1 MTDMKKYLNYTLTA
15 FALCALMA
23 CSEDTSSS
31 GSSGLAPDGG
41 KELIAF
47 SQKGSAMTTR
57 AMTRD
62 GFAAD
67 TKVVMRIKAEGAT
80 SSDIRY
86 TQAVATASAQTTDDD
101 ACNTGY
107 GLVGTHSHLT
117 YAAGQNRYWDDAF
130 GRDSKL
136 TVYAVAVPNKS
147 NIIADNILDQTSPTT
162 VSPGWYTVATENTK
176 IDWTVPATQVAATR
190 LEKDLAYS
198 NNIKAGET
206 VYKGRYH
213 QEWNDAL
220 ATPDWEKSMQL
231 GRMIWQSKDPSN
243 PSVTTGKF
251 DQGHLVFKHA
261 LSWITIVL
269 NEGSGFNNG
278 AITDFVWT
286 NNNAAADQNIT
297 LKGFPTSGKLDV
309 SNGTWSE
316 TTTADITKM
325 DEVTATPVAAQ
336 TTRQLEAIVLPGTN
350 LYSTSS
356 NVIEFEI
363 DNAKYY
369 VSGTQIANAI
379 RDFYKAGGAHA
390 SDPHAAEYRG
400 FTTTEA
406 GKHYFVRITVS
417 KKGVSNVTAAILDWE
432 TVNSSDAT
440 PDNVYCTFNFEDR
453 DDKLGST
460 DAAKFNIYRAAK
472 TASDY
477 ITGTTEPNYDWKT
490 GYATDGAATKTWYDD
505 TSTANDDHWTT
516 NWFWPNNLTYY
527 HFRAAGYADNTSG
540 TPSITINTDAT
551 NGDYF
556 TIKSGTLTG
565 SNYKDYVWGAPFTHV
580 DNAYKIKYD
589 GTNGFALREDG
600 TTKQISQALGATNS
614 QINMLLFHVTSQ
626 IFVTVK
632 TTTGADKVAL
642 KDDTKAE
649 ADQLTKVEIL
659 NFLPDGKVL
668 MGTGAVSATDGT
680 RTAYALMGAGTWAAE
695 SGTTPEQVTAYSYGI
710 VPQALSWGTAPDN
723 GSIGLCIT
731 TPDGNQYV
739 VKDLSTCTA
748 TVSDNNLVIPYT
760 GSSPFPINAWYPHYQ
775 YTYTITL
782 KQTGIANITAA
793 VLPWETVTGD
803 LGTIT
808 LEN

>member
-1 MTDMKKYLNYTLTA
+1 MKKYLNYTLTA
-15 FALCALMA
+15 FALCAMMA

-31 GSSGLAPDGG
+31 GSSGLAPDGN
-41 KELIAF
+41 KQLIAF
-47 SQKGSAMTTR
+47 SQEGSAMTR
-57 AMTRD
+57 AAMTRS
-62 GFAAD
+62 GFD
-67 TKVVMRIKAEGAT
+67 TSTKVVLRIKAEGST

-107 GLVGTHSHLT
+107 GLIGTHSHLT
-117 YAAGQNRYWDDAF
+117 YAAGQERYWDDAF

-176 IDWTVPATQVAATR
+176 INWQVSTIQTATTR
-190 LEKDLAYS
+190 PDEDITYS
-198 NNIKAGET
+198 NNIRTSET
-206 VYKGRYH
+206 VNKGRYH
-213 QEWNDAL
+213 QEFNS
-220 ATPDWEKSMQL
+220 ATSNWDKSMEV
-231 GRMIWQSKDPSN
+231 GRMIWQPKT
-243 PSVTTGKF
+243 VTTGETTGKF

-269 NEGSGFNNG
+269 KEGSGFDNDAN
-278 AITDFVWT
+278 TDFVWT
-286 NNNAAADQNIT
+286 NPSTQNIT

-309 SNGTWSE
+309 STGVWSDMVTNVDITQLDE
-316 TTTADITKM
+316 TTG
-325 DEVTATPVAAQ
+325 TPANQ

-390 SDPHAAEYRG
+390 SDPHATEYRN
-400 FTTTEA
+400 FTTMEA
-406 GKHYFVRITVS
+406 GKHYFVNLTVS

-432 TVNSSDAT
+432 MVNSSDAT
-440 PDNVYCTFNFEDR
+440 PDNVYCTFTFEDR
-453 DDKLGST
+453 GTKWDAD
-460 DAAKFNIYRAAK
+460 DAAKFNLYRAAK

-477 ITGTTEPNYDWKT
+477 ITGTTEANYNWTTGYSDTPATKEYDTNHWKT
-490 GYATDGAATKTWYDD
+490 TD
-505 TSTANDDHWTT
+505 
-516 NWFWPNNLTYY
+516 WFWPNNLTYY
-527 HFRAAGYADNTSG
+527 HFRAAGTGTSASG
-540 TPSITINTDAT
+540 NPTITTDAT
-551 NGDYF
+551 NGDF
-556 TIKSGTLTG
+556 FPITSGTIDGGT
-565 SNYKDYVWGAPFTHV
+565 YKDYVWGAPFTYV
-580 DNAYKIKYD
+580 DNTYKIKYD

-642 KDDTKAE
+642 KDDSKP
-649 ADQLTKVEIL
+649 ADNQLTKVEIL
-659 NFLPDGKVL
+659 NFLPNGKVL
-668 MGTGAVSATDGT
+668 MGTGLVSATDGE
-680 RTAYALMGAGTWAAE
+680 RTANALMTAGTWAAE
-695 SGTTPEQVTAYSYGI
+695 SSPTPEQVTAYSYGI
-710 VPQALSWGTAPDN
+710 VPQALSWGTAPTN
-723 GSIGLCIT
+723 GSIGLRIT

-739 VKDLSTCTA
+739 VKDLSTCTG
-748 TVSDNNLVIPYT
+748 TISTTNLINPYT
-760 GSSPFPINAWYPHYQ
+760 VASGTNYKITSWYPHYQ
-775 YTYTITL
+775 YNYTITL

>member
-1 MTDMKKYLNYTLTA
+1 MKKYLNYTLTA
-15 FALCALMA
+15 LALVALMA
-23 CSEDTSSS
+23 CSEDASSP
-31 GSSGLAPDGG
+31 SSGLAPDGG

-47 SQKGSAMTTR
+47 SQEGSAMTR
-57 AMTRD
+57 AAMTRS
-62 GFAAD
+62 GFD
-67 TKVVMRIKAEGAT
+67 TSTKVVLRIKAEGAT

-117 YAAGQNRYWDDAF
+117 YAAGQERYWDDAF

-162 VSPGWYTVATENTK
+162 VSPGWYMVATENTK
-176 IDWTVPATQVAATR
+176 INWQVSTIQTATTR
-190 LEKDLAYS
+190 PDEDITYS
-198 NNIKAGET
+198 NNIRTSET
-206 VYKGRYH
+206 VNKGRYH
-213 QEWNDAL
+213 QEYNS
-220 ATPDWEKSMQL
+220 ATSNWDKSMEV
-231 GRMIWQSKDPSN
+231 GRMIWQPKTVTTSE
-243 PSVTTGKF
+243 TTGKF

-269 NEGSGFNNG
+269 KEGSGFDNDSN
-278 AITDFVWT
+278 TDFVWT
-286 NNNAAADQNIT
+286 NPSTQNIT

-309 SNGTWSE
+309 STGVWSDMVTNVDITQLDE
-316 TTTADITKM
+316 TTG
-325 DEVTATPVAAQ
+325 TPANQ
-336 TTRQLEAIVLPGTN
+336 TTRQLEAIVLPQTN
-350 LYSTSS
+350 LYSTTA

-369 VSGTQIANAI
+369 VTGTQIAEAI
-379 RDFYKAGGAHA
+379 RDFYKTGGDHA
-390 SDPHAAEYRG
+390 SDAHAAEYRN
-400 FTTTEA
+400 FTTMEA
-406 GKHYFVRITVS
+406 GKHYFVNLTVS

-440 PDNVYCTFNFEDR
+440 PDNVYCTFTFEDR
-453 DDKLGST
+453 GTKWDAD
-460 DAAKFNIYRAAK
+460 DAAKVNLYRAAK

-477 ITGTTEPNYDWKT
+477 ITGTTEANYNWTTGYSNTPATKSYDTNHWKT
-490 GYATDGAATKTWYDD
+490 TD
-505 TSTANDDHWTT
+505 
-516 NWFWPNNLTYY
+516 WFWPNNLTYY
-527 HFRAAGYADNTSG
+527 HFRAAGTGASASG
-540 TPSITINTDAT
+540 NPTITTDAT
-551 NGDYF
+551 NGDF
-556 TIKSGTLTG
+556 FPITSGTIDGGT
-565 SNYKDYVWGAPFTHV
+565 YKDYVWGAPFTYV
-580 DNAYKIKYD
+580 DNTYKIKYD

-642 KDDTKAE
+642 KDETKDE

-659 NFLPDGKVL
+659 NFLPNGKVL
-668 MGTGAVSATDGT
+668 MGTGAASATDGT
-680 RTAYALMGAGTWAAE
+680 RTANDYMGAGTWAAE
-695 SGTTPEQVTAYSYGI
+695 SGATPEQVTAYSYGI
-710 VPQALSWGTAPDN
+710 VPQNLSWTTPTA
-723 GSIGLCIT
+723 GSIGLRIT

-748 TVSDNNLVIPYT
+748 TVSDNNLVIPYA
-760 GSSPFPINAWYPHYQ
+760 GSSPYTINAWYPHYQ
-775 YTYTITL
+775 YYYTVTL
-782 KQTGIANITAA
+782 KQAGVANITAA
-793 VLPWETVTGD
+793 VVAWETVTGD
-803 LGTIT
+803 LGEIT

>member
-1 MTDMKKYLNYTLTA
+1 MKKYLNYTLTA
-15 FALCALMA
+15 FALCAMMA

-31 GSSGLAPDGG
+31 GSSGLAPDGN
-41 KELIAF
+41 KQLIAF
-47 SQKGSAMTTR
+47 SQEGSAMTR
-57 AMTRD
+57 AAMTRS
-62 GFAAD
+62 GFD
-67 TKVVMRIKAEGAT
+67 TSTKVVLRIKAEGST

-107 GLVGTHSHLT
+107 GLIGTHSHLT
-117 YAAGQNRYWDDAF
+117 YAAGQERYWDDAF

-176 IDWTVPATQVAATR
+176 INWQVSTIQTATTR
-190 LEKDLAYS
+190 PDEDITYS
-198 NNIKAGET
+198 NNIRTSET
-206 VYKGRYH
+206 VNKGRYH
-213 QEWNDAL
+213 QEFNS
-220 ATPDWEKSMQL
+220 ATSNWDKSMEV
-231 GRMIWQSKDPSN
+231 GRMIWQPKT
-243 PSVTTGKF
+243 VTTGETTGKF

-278 AITDFVWT
+278 ANTDFVWT
-286 NNNAAADQNIT
+286 NPSTQNIT

-309 SNGTWSE
+309 STGEWSDKVTNVDITRLDE
-316 TTTADITKM
+316 TTGTLAN
-325 DEVTATPVAAQ
+325 Q

-390 SDPHAAEYRG
+390 SDPHATEYRN
-400 FTTTEA
+400 FTTMEA
-406 GKHYFVRITVS
+406 GKHYFVNLTVS

-432 TVNSSDAT
+432 MVNSSDAT
-440 PDNVYCTFNFEDR
+440 PDNVYCTFTFEDR
-453 DDKLGST
+453 GTKWDAD
-460 DAAKFNIYRAAK
+460 DAAKFNLYRAAK

-477 ITGTTEPNYDWKT
+477 ITGTTEANYNWTTGYSDTPATKEYDTNHWKT
-490 GYATDGAATKTWYDD
+490 TD
-505 TSTANDDHWTT
+505 
-516 NWFWPNNLTYY
+516 WFWPNNLTYY
-527 HFRAAGYADNTSG
+527 HFRAAGTGTSASG
-540 TPSITINTDAT
+540 NPTITTDAT
-551 NGDYF
+551 NGDF
-556 TIKSGTLTG
+556 FPITSGTIDGGT
-565 SNYKDYVWGAPFTHV
+565 YKDYVWGAPFTYV
-580 DNAYKIKYD
+580 DNTYKIKYD

-642 KDDTKAE
+642 KDDSKPA
-649 ADQLTKVEIL
+649 LTKVEIL
-659 NFLPDGKVL
+659 NFLPNGKVL
-668 MGTGAVSATDGT
+668 MGTGLVSATDGE
-680 RTAYALMGAGTWAAE
+680 RTANALMTAGTWAAE
-695 SGTTPEQVTAYSYGI
+695 SSPTPEQVTAYSYGI
-710 VPQALSWGTAPDN
+710 VPQALSWGTAPTN
-723 GSIGLCIT
+723 GSIGLRIT

-739 VKDLSTCTA
+739 VKDLSTCTG
-748 TVSDNNLVIPYT
+748 TISTTNLINPYT
-760 GSSPFPINAWYPHYQ
+760 VASGTNYKITSWYPHYQ
-775 YTYTITL
+775 YNYTITL

>member
-1 MTDMKKYLNYTLTA
+1 MKKYLNYTLTA

-62 GFAAD
+62 GFTAD
-67 TKVVMRIKAEGAT
+67 TKVVMRIKAEGAAAT
-80 SSDIRY
+80 DIRY
-86 TQAVATASAQTTDDD
+86 TQAVATASAQIASD
-101 ACNTGY
+101 ACNTDY
-107 GLVGTHSHLT
+107 GLVGSHSHLT

-130 GRDSKL
+130 GRESKL
-136 TVYAVAVPNKS
+136 TVYAVAVPNKNDDTILPS
-147 NIIADNILDQTSPTT
+147 TILDQTGGTDASPD
-162 VSPGWYTVATENTK
+162 WYTIGTENTM

-198 NNIKAGET
+198 NNIKAGES
-206 VYKGRYH
+206 VNKGCYR
-213 QEWNDAL
+213 QTWDGS
-220 ATPDWEKSMQL
+220 DWKKSMEL
-231 GRMIWQSKDPSN
+231 GRMIWQPKT
-243 PSVTTGKF
+243 VTVGETTGKF

-278 AITDFVWT
+278 ANTDFVWT
-286 NNNAAADQNIT
+286 NPSTQNIT

-309 SNGTWSE
+309 STGVWSDMVTVDITQLDE
-316 TTTADITKM
+316 TTG
-325 DEVTATPVAAQ
+325 TPANQ

-350 LYSTSS
+350 LYSTTV

-379 RDFYKAGGAHA
+379 RDFYKEGGGHA
-390 SDPHAAEYRG
+390 SDPHATEYRN
-400 FTTTEA
+400 FTTMEA
-406 GKHYFVRITVS
+406 GKHYFVNLTVS

-440 PDNVYCTFNFEDR
+440 PDNVYCTFTFEDR
-453 DDKLGST
+453 GTKWDAD
-460 DAAKFNIYRAAK
+460 DAAKFNLFRAAK
-472 TASDY
+472 TASNY
-477 ITGTTEPNYDWKT
+477 ITGETTPNYAWETDYDITPATKSYESGHWKT
-490 GYATDGAATKTWYDD
+490 TD
-505 TSTANDDHWTT
+505 
-516 NWFWPNNLTYY
+516 WFWPNNLTYY
-527 HFRAAGYADNTSG
+527 HFRAAGTGTSASG
-540 TPSITINTDAT
+540 NPTITPDGS
-551 NGDYF
+551 GDYF
-556 TIKSGTLTG
+556 TITSGTIDGGT
-565 SNYKDYVWGAPFTHV
+565 YKDYVWGAPFKDIDPTAKLTYDITTGTGFDNTTGTSPDETH
-580 DNAYKIKYD
+580 
-589 GTNGFALREDG
+589 
-600 TTKQISQALGATNS
+600 QISQALGATNS

-626 IFVTVK
+626 IYVNVK
-632 TTTGADKVAL
+632 TVIGADKVAL
-642 KDDTKAE
+642 KDETKDV

-659 NFLPDGKVL
+659 NFLPNGKVL

-680 RTAYALMGAGTWAAE
+680 RTANAFMGAGTWAAE
-695 SGTTPEQVTAYSYGI
+695 SSPTPEQVTAYSYGI
-710 VPQALSWGTAPDN
+710 VPQALSWGTAPAN
-723 GSIGLCIT
+723 GSIGLRIT

-739 VKDLSTCTA
+739 VKDLSTCTG
-748 TVSDNNLVIPYT
+748 TISTTNLINPYT
-760 GSSPFPINAWYPHYQ
+760 EASGTNYNITSWYPHYQ

-793 VLPWETVTGD
+793 VLPWETVTDD

>member
-1 MTDMKKYLNYTLTA
+1 MTRA
-15 FALCALMA
+15 
-23 CSEDTSSS
+23 
-31 GSSGLAPDGG
+31 
-41 KELIAF
+41 
-47 SQKGSAMTTR
+47 
-57 AMTRD
+57 AMTRS
-62 GFAAD
+62 GFD
-67 TKVVMRIKAEGAT
+67 TSTKVVLRIKAEGST

-107 GLVGTHSHLT
+107 GLIGTHSHLT
-117 YAAGQNRYWDDAF
+117 YAAGQERYWDDAF

-176 IDWTVPATQVAATR
+176 INWQVSTIQTATTR
-190 LEKDLAYS
+190 PDEDITYS
-198 NNIKAGET
+198 NNIRTSET
-206 VYKGRYH
+206 VNKGRYH
-213 QEWNDAL
+213 QEFNS
-220 ATPDWEKSMQL
+220 ATSNWDKSMEV
-231 GRMIWQSKDPSN
+231 GRMIWQPKT
-243 PSVTTGKF
+243 VTTGETTGKF

-269 NEGSGFNNG
+269 KEGSGFDNDAN
-278 AITDFVWT
+278 TDFVWT
-286 NNNAAADQNIT
+286 NPSTQNIT

-309 SNGTWSE
+309 STGVWSDMVTNVDITQLDE
-316 TTTADITKM
+316 TTG
-325 DEVTATPVAAQ
+325 TPANQ

-390 SDPHAAEYRG
+390 SDPHATEYRN
-400 FTTTEA
+400 FTTMEA
-406 GKHYFVRITVS
+406 GKHYFVNLTVS

-432 TVNSSDAT
+432 MVNSSDAT
-440 PDNVYCTFNFEDR
+440 PDNVYCTFTFEDR
-453 DDKLGST
+453 GTKWDAD
-460 DAAKFNIYRAAK
+460 DAAKFNLYRAAK

-477 ITGTTEPNYDWKT
+477 ITGTTEANYNWTTGYSDTPATKEYDTNHWKT
-490 GYATDGAATKTWYDD
+490 TD
-505 TSTANDDHWTT
+505 
-516 NWFWPNNLTYY
+516 WFWPNNLTYY
-527 HFRAAGYADNTSG
+527 HFRAAGTGTSASG
-540 TPSITINTDAT
+540 NPTITTDAT
-551 NGDYF
+551 NGDF
-556 TIKSGTLTG
+556 FPITSGTIDGGT
-565 SNYKDYVWGAPFTHV
+565 YKDYVWGAPFTYV
-580 DNAYKIKYD
+580 DNTYKIKYD

-642 KDDTKAE
+642 KDDSKP
-649 ADQLTKVEIL
+649 ADNQLTKVEIL
-659 NFLPDGKVL
+659 NFLPNGKVL
-668 MGTGAVSATDGT
+668 MGTGLVSATDGE
-680 RTAYALMGAGTWAAE
+680 RTANALMTAGTWAAE
-695 SGTTPEQVTAYSYGI
+695 SSPTPEQVTAYSYGI
-710 VPQALSWGTAPDN
+710 VPQALSWGTAPTN
-723 GSIGLCIT
+723 GSIGLRIT

-739 VKDLSTCTA
+739 VKDLSTCTG
-748 TVSDNNLVIPYT
+748 TISTTNLINPYT
-760 GSSPFPINAWYPHYQ
+760 VASGTNYKITSWYPHYQ
-775 YTYTITL
+775 YNYTITL

>member
-15 FALCALMA
+15 LALVALMA
-23 CSEDTSSS
+23 CSEDASSP
-31 GSSGLAPDGG
+31 SSGLAPDGG

-47 SQKGSAMTTR
+47 SQEGSAMTTR
-57 AMTRD
+57 AMTRA
-62 GFAAD
+62 GFD
-67 TKVVMRIKAEGAT
+67 SNTKVVMRIKADGETA
-80 SSDIRY
+80 SDVRY
-86 TQAVATASAQTTDDD
+86 TQAVATASAQIASD
-101 ACNTGY
+101 ACNTDY
-107 GLVGTHSHLT
+107 GLVGSHSHLT

-130 GRDSKL
+130 GRESEL
-136 TVYAVAVPNKS
+136 TVYAVAVPNKNDDTILPS
-147 NIIADNILDQTSPTT
+147 TILDQTGGTDASPD
-162 VSPGWYTVATENTK
+162 WYTIGTENTK

-190 LEKDLAYS
+190 LEKDLTYS
-198 NNIKAGET
+198 NNIRSSET
-206 VYKGRYH
+206 FNKGRYH
-213 QEWNDAL
+213 QTYNS
-220 ATPDWEKSMQL
+220 ATSNWVKSMEL
-231 GRMIWQSKDPSN
+231 GRMIWQPKT
-243 PSVTTGKF
+243 VTVGETTGKF

-261 LSWITIVL
+261 LSWITIVMK
-269 NEGSGFNNG
+269 EGSGFDNTVN
-278 AITDFVWT
+278 TDYVWT
-286 NNNAAADQNIT
+286 NNQTAVTQNIT

-309 SNGTWSE
+309 SNGAWSDMVTSVDITQLDE
-316 TTTADITKM
+316 TTGTLAN
-325 DEVTATPVAAQ
+325 Q

-379 RDFYKAGGAHA
+379 RDFYKEGGDHA

-406 GKHYFVRITVS
+406 GKHYFVSITVS

-440 PDNVYCTFNFEDR
+440 PDNVYCTFTFEDR
-453 DDKLGST
+453 GEKWVAA
-460 DAAKFNIYRAAK
+460 DATKFNLYRAAK

-477 ITGTTEPNYDWKT
+477 ITGTTEANYNWTTGYSNTPATKSYDTNHWKT
-490 GYATDGAATKTWYDD
+490 TD
-505 TSTANDDHWTT
+505 
-516 NWFWPNNLTYY
+516 WFWPNNLTYY
-527 HFRAAGYADNTSG
+527 HFRAAGTGASASG
-540 TPSITINTDAT
+540 NPSITTDAT
-551 NGDYF
+551 NGDF
-556 TIKSGTLTG
+556 FPITSGTIDGGT
-565 SNYKDYVWGAPFTHV
+565 YKDYVWGAPFTYV
-580 DNAYKIKYD
+580 DNTYKIKYD

-642 KDDTKAE
+642 KDETKDE

-659 NFLPDGKVL
+659 NFLPNGKVL
-668 MGTGAVSATDGT
+668 MGTGAASATDGT
-680 RTAYALMGAGTWAAE
+680 RTANDYMGAGTWAAE
-695 SGTTPEQVTAYSYGI
+695 SGATPEQVTAYSYGI
-710 VPQALSWGTAPDN
+710 VPQNLSWTTPTA
-723 GSIGLCIT
+723 GSIGLRIT

-748 TVSDNNLVIPYT
+748 TVSDNNLVIPYA
-760 GSSPFPINAWYPHYQ
+760 GSSPYTINAWYPHYQ
-775 YTYTITL
+775 YYYTVTL
-782 KQTGIANITAA
+782 KQAGVANITAA
-793 VLPWETVTGD
+793 VVAWETVTGD
-803 LGTIT
+803 LGEIT

>member
-31 GSSGLAPDGG
+31 RSSGLAPDGG

-62 GFAAD
+62 GFTAD
-67 TKVVMRIKAEGAT
+67 TKVVMRIKAEGAAAT
-80 SSDIRY
+80 DIRY
-86 TQAVATASAQTTDDD
+86 TQAVATASAQIASD
-101 ACNTGY
+101 ACNTDY
-107 GLVGTHSHLT
+107 GLVGSHSHLT

-162 VSPGWYTVATENTK
+162 VSPGWYTATENTK
-176 IDWTVPATQVAATR
+176 INWQVSTIQTATTR
-190 LEKDLAYS
+190 SNEDIVYS
-198 NNIKAGET
+198 NNIRSSET
-206 VYKGRYH
+206 VNKGRYH
-213 QEWNDAL
+213 QTYNS
-220 ATPDWEKSMQL
+220 ATSNWDKSMEL
-231 GRMIWQSKDPSN
+231 GRMIWQPKTMT
-243 PSVTTGKF
+243 VGETTGKF

-278 AITDFVWT
+278 ANTDFVWT
-286 NNNAAADQNIT
+286 NNQTAVTQNIT

-309 SNGTWSE
+309 STGEWSDKVTNVDITRLDE
-316 TTTADITKM
+316 TTGTLAN
-325 DEVTATPVAAQ
+325 Q
-336 TTRQLEAIVLPGTN
+336 TTRQLEAIVLPGTD

-390 SDPHAAEYRG
+390 SDPHATEYQN
-400 FTTTEA
+400 FTTMEA
-406 GKHYFVRITVS
+406 GKRYFVSITVS

-432 TVNSSDAT
+432 NVNSSDAT
-440 PDNVYCTFNFEDR
+440 PDNVYCTFTFEDR
-453 DDKLGST
+453 GTKWVAA
-460 DAAKFNIYRAAK
+460 DATKFNLYRAAK
-472 TASDY
+472 TATNY
-477 ITGTTEPNYDWKT
+477 IIGETTANYDWTT
-490 GYATDGAATKTWYDD
+490 GYDATPATKEWD
-505 TSTANDDHWTT
+505 TNHWKTT
-516 NWFWPNNLTYY
+516 DWFWPNNLTYY
-527 HFRAAGYADNTSG
+527 HFRAVGYADNTTG
-540 TPSITINTDAT
+540 TPSVTISTNTIPDPDE
-551 NGDYF
+551 DYF
-556 TIKSGTLTG
+556 TITSGTLTG
-565 SNYKDYVWGAPFTHV
+565 SSYKDYVWGAPFKDIDPTAKLTYDITTGTGFDNTGTGASPTH
-580 DNAYKIKYD
+580 
-589 GTNGFALREDG
+589 
-600 TTKQISQALGATNS
+600 QISQALGATNS
-614 QINMLLFHVTSQ
+614 QINMLLFHMTSQ

-642 KDDTKAE
+642 KDGTKDA

-680 RTAYALMGAGTWAAE
+680 RTEHAIMGAGTWAAE

-710 VPQALSWGTAPDN
+710 VPQALSWGTAPAN
-723 GSIGLCIT
+723 GSIGLRIT

-739 VKDLSTCTA
+739 VKDLSTCTG
-748 TVSDNNLVIPYT
+748 TISTTNLINPYT
-760 GSSPFPINAWYPHYQ
+760 VASGTIYNITSWYPHYQ

>member
-1 MTDMKKYLNYTLTA
+1 MKKHLNYTLTA

-62 GFAAD
+62 GFTAD
-67 TKVVMRIKAEGAT
+67 TKVVMRIKAEGAAAT
-80 SSDIRY
+80 DIRY
-86 TQAVATASAQTTDDD
+86 TQAVATASAQIASD
-101 ACNTGY
+101 ACNTDY
-107 GLVGTHSHLT
+107 GLVGSHSHLT

-130 GRDSKL
+130 GRESKL
-136 TVYAVAVPNKS
+136 TVYAVAVPNKNDDTILPS
-147 NIIADNILDQTSPTT
+147 TILDQTGGTDASPD
-162 VSPGWYTVATENTK
+162 WYTIGTENTK

-190 LEKDLAYS
+190 LEKDLTYS
-198 NNIKAGET
+198 NNIRSSET
-206 VYKGRYH
+206 FNKGRYH
-213 QEWNDAL
+213 QTYNS
-220 ATPDWEKSMQL
+220 ATSNWDKSMEL
-231 GRMIWQSKDPSN
+231 GRMIWQPKTTTAGE
-243 PSVTTGKF
+243 TTGKF

-261 LSWITIVL
+261 LSWLTIVL
-269 NEGSGFNNG
+269 KEGSGFDNTVN
-278 AITDFVWT
+278 TDYVWT
-286 NNNAAADQNIT
+286 NNQTAVTQNIT

-309 SNGTWSE
+309 SNGAWSDMVTSVDITQLDE
-316 TTTADITKM
+316 TTGTLAN
-325 DEVTATPVAAQ
+325 Q

-379 RDFYKAGGAHA
+379 RNFYKIGGTHENDDHA
-390 SDPHAAEYRG
+390 DAYRS
-400 FTTTEA
+400 FTTMEA
-406 GKHYFVRITVS
+406 GKHYFVSITVS

-440 PDNVYCTFNFEDR
+440 PDNVYCTFTFEDR
-453 DDKLGST
+453 GEKWVAA
-460 DAAKFNIYRAAK
+460 DATKFNLYRAAK
-472 TASDY
+472 TASNY
-477 ITGTTEPNYDWKT
+477 ITGETTPNYAWETGYDITPATKSYESGHWKT
-490 GYATDGAATKTWYDD
+490 TD
-505 TSTANDDHWTT
+505 
-516 NWFWPNNLTYY
+516 WFWPNNLTYY
-527 HFRAAGYADNTSG
+527 HFRAAGTGTSASG
-540 TPSITINTDAT
+540 NPTITTDGS
-551 NGDYF
+551 GDYF
-556 TIKSGTLTG
+556 TITSGTIDGGT
-565 SNYKDYVWGAPFTHV
+565 YKDYVWGAPFKDIVPTAKLTYDITTGTGFDNTTGTSPDETH
-580 DNAYKIKYD
+580 
-589 GTNGFALREDG
+589 
-600 TTKQISQALGATNS
+600 QIAQALGATNS

-642 KDDTKAE
+642 KDETKDE

-680 RTAYALMGAGTWAAE
+680 RTANAFMGAGTWAAE

-710 VPQALSWGTAPDN
+710 VPQDLSWTTPSA
-723 GSIGLCIT
+723 GSIGLRIT

-739 VKDLSTCTA
+739 VKDLSTCTG
-748 TVSDNNLVIPYT
+748 TISTTNLINPYT
-760 GSSPFPINAWYPHYQ
+760 VASGTNYNITSWYPHYQ

>member
-1 MTDMKKYLNYTLTA
+1 MKKYLNYTLTA

-62 GFAAD
+62 GFTAD
-67 TKVVMRIKAEGAT
+67 TKVVMRIKAEGAAAT
-80 SSDIRY
+80 DIRY
-86 TQAVATASAQTTDDD
+86 TQAVATASAQIASD
-101 ACNTGY
+101 ACNTDY
-107 GLVGTHSHLT
+107 GLVGSHSHLT

-130 GRDSKL
+130 GRESKL
-136 TVYAVAVPNKS
+136 TVYAVAVPNKNDDTILPS
-147 NIIADNILDQTSPTT
+147 TILDQTGGTDASPD
-162 VSPGWYTVATENTK
+162 WYTIGTENTK

-190 LEKDLAYS
+190 LGKDLTYS
-198 NNIKAGET
+198 NNIRSSET
-206 VYKGRYH
+206 FNKGRYH
-213 QEWNDAL
+213 QTYNS
-220 ATPDWEKSMQL
+220 ATSNWDKSMEL
-231 GRMIWQSKDPSN
+231 GRMIWQPKT
-243 PSVTTGKF
+243 VTVGETTGKF

-278 AITDFVWT
+278 ANTDFVWT
-286 NNNAAADQNIT
+286 NPSTQNIT

-309 SNGTWSE
+309 STGAWSDMV
-316 TTTADITKM
+316 TNVDITQL
-325 DEVTATPVAAQ
+325 DEVTTTPVNVI

-379 RDFYKAGGAHA
+379 RDFYKEGGDHA

-406 GKHYFVRITVS
+406 GKHYFVSITVS
-417 KKGVSNVTAAILDWE
+417 KKGVNNVTAAILDWE

-440 PDNVYCTFNFEDR
+440 PDNVYCTFTFEDR
-453 DDKLGST
+453 GEKWVAA
-460 DAAKFNIYRAAK
+460 DATKFNLYRAAK
-472 TASDY
+472 TASNY
-477 ITGTTEPNYDWKT
+477 ITGETTPNYAWET
-490 GYATDGAATKTWYDD
+490 GYDITPATKSYE
-505 TSTANDDHWTT
+505 SGHWKTT
-516 NWFWPNNLTYY
+516 NWFWPNNLTHY
-527 HFRAAGYADNTSG
+527 HFRAAGTGTSASG
-540 TPSITINTDAT
+540 NPTITTDAT
-551 NGDYF
+551 NGDF
-556 TIKSGTLTG
+556 FPITSGTIDGGT
-565 SNYKDYVWGAPFTHV
+565 YKDYVWGAPFTYV
-580 DNAYKIKYD
+580 DNTYKIKYD

-642 KDDTKAE
+642 KDETKDE

-680 RTAYALMGAGTWAAE
+680 RTANAFMGAGTWAAE

-710 VPQALSWGTAPDN
+710 VPQDLSWTTPSA
-723 GSIGLCIT
+723 GSIGLRIT

-739 VKDLSTCTA
+739 VKDLSTCTG
-748 TVSDNNLVIPYT
+748 TISTTNLINPYT
-760 GSSPFPINAWYPHYQ
+760 VASGTNYNITSWYPHYQ

>member
-1 MTDMKKYLNYTLTA
+1 MKKYLNYTLTA

-31 GSSGLAPDGG
+31 RSSGLAPDGG

-62 GFAAD
+62 GFTAD
-67 TKVVMRIKAEGAT
+67 TKVVMRIKAEGAAAT
-80 SSDIRY
+80 DIRY
-86 TQAVATASAQTTDDD
+86 TQAVATASAQIASD
-101 ACNTGY
+101 ACNTDY
-107 GLVGTHSHLT
+107 GLVGSHSHLT

-136 TVYAVAVPNKS
+136 TVYAVAVPDKNDDTILPS
-147 NIIADNILDQTSPTT
+147 TILDQTSPTT
-162 VSPGWYTVATENTK
+162 VSPGWYTVAPENTT
-176 IDWTVPATQVAATR
+176 IDWAVPATQVAATR
-190 LEKDLAYS
+190 LEKDLTYS
-198 NNIKAGET
+198 NNIKAGES
-206 VYKGRYH
+206 VNKGCYR
-213 QEWNDAL
+213 QTWNGS
-220 ATPDWEKSMQL
+220 DWDKSMES
-231 GRMIWQSKDPSN
+231 GRMIWQPKT
-243 PSVTTGKF
+243 VTVGETTGKF

-278 AITDFVWT
+278 ANTDFVWT
-286 NNNAAADQNIT
+286 NNQTAVTQNIT
-297 LKGFPTSGKLDV
+297 LKGFHTSGKLDV
-309 SNGTWSE
+309 STGEWSDKVTNVDITQLDE
-316 TTTADITKM
+316 TTG
-325 DEVTATPVAAQ
+325 TPANQ

-406 GKHYFVRITVS
+406 GKHYFVSITVS

-432 TVNSSDAT
+432 NVNSSDAT
-440 PDNVYCTFNFEDR
+440 PDNVYCTFTFEDR
-453 DDKLGST
+453 GEKWVAA
-460 DAAKFNIYRAAK
+460 DATKFNLYRAAK
-472 TASDY
+472 TASNY
-477 ITGTTEPNYDWKT
+477 ITGETTPNYAWETGYDATPATKSYESGHWKT
-490 GYATDGAATKTWYDD
+490 TD
-505 TSTANDDHWTT
+505 
-516 NWFWPNNLTYY
+516 WFWPNNLTYY
-527 HFRAAGYADNTSG
+527 HFRAAGTGTSASG
-540 TPSITINTDAT
+540 NPTITPDGS
-551 NGDYF
+551 GDYF
-556 TIKSGTLTG
+556 TITSGTIDGGT
-565 SNYKDYVWGAPFTHV
+565 YKDYVWGAPFKDIAPTAKLTYDITTGTGFDNTTGTSPDETH
-580 DNAYKIKYD
+580 
-589 GTNGFALREDG
+589 
-600 TTKQISQALGATNS
+600 QIAQALGATNS

-642 KDDTKAE
+642 KDETKDE

-680 RTAYALMGAGTWAAE
+680 RTANAFMGAGTWAAE

-710 VPQALSWGTAPDN
+710 VPQDLSWTTPSA
-723 GSIGLCIT
+723 GSIGLRIT

-739 VKDLSTCTA
+739 VKDLSTCTG
-748 TVSDNNLVIPYT
+748 TISTTNLINPYT
-760 GSSPFPINAWYPHYQ
+760 VASGTNYNITSWYPHYQ